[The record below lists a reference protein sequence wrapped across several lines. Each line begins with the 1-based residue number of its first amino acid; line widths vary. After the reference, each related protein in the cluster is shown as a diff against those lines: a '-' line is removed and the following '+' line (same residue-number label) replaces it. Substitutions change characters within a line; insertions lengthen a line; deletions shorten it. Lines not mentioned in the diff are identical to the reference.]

1 MKYSAN
7 NKFLMVGGL
16 IAGLAVIWHLLMIIG
31 GPSWYVFARAPRYI
45 VESAREGTFVAP
57 VGAVAIAMLMFTCA
71 AYAFS
76 GAGLIRKIPLLKLA
90 LPTISFIC
98 LVRGLYF
105 SPIFFSLKVLGVW
118 HLVAS
123 SVWFFVGVCFLLGT
137 FSQIGAKEKIV

>member
-1 MKYSAN
+1 MKFSVT

-16 IAGLAVIWHLLMIIG
+16 IAGLAAIWHLLMIIG
-31 GPSWYVFARAPRYI
+31 GPSWYAFARAPRYI

-57 VGAVAIAMLMFTCA
+57 AGAVAIALLMLTCA

-76 GAGLIRKIPLLKLA
+76 GAGLIRKIPLLNLA

-105 SPIFFSLKVLGVW
+105 SPVFFSPKVLGVW

-123 SVWFFVGVCFLLGT
+123 SVWFVVGICFLLGT
-137 FSQIGAKEKIV
+137 FSQLGSKEKTL